1 MRLLITEQEKKDILS
16 SYILIESVKQA
27 KKYVE
32 LGLLSNDVLDKLIS
46 IDPSKT
52 NKYVGWMSKIWMN
65 EQPDLEQLRNTI
77 EEYDVF
83 LNKGKIKTKDI
94 NQFKTF
100 KDLYSEVDVLN
111 QSGESF
117 SNKDLKSDYETII
130 NNEDLLVKVPHTHEA
145 SRKLG
150 LSDFYYED
158 KIPVVQQGSQWCTTY
173 KKSNYFNCFYYQ
185 SMKTFYY
192 VKVKSKQIIEEL
204 KKNFPI
210 SWERLLIVALEVYEN
225 GKIKLYD
232 SYNYDD
238 MSENEI
244 NKYLSII
251 NLNKEILITRRSS
264 EERKLTFKR
273 INQKNIQEYI
283 KNVSKGDLSFTSVD
297 TLGDLTSVDGNLLL
311 SNINSLDNL
320 TFVNGNLEIN
330 SSPNLKNLGNLTS
343 VKGNLTLRYV
353 ELNFKENPN
362 CFGNLKYIGGNLD
375 LGNMAMSSKMVTGK
389 LSPMAFETEIRKIIE
404 IKGKVI
410 N

>member
-1 MRLLITEQEKKDILS
+1 
-16 SYILIESVKQA
+16 
-27 KKYVE
+27 
-32 LGLLSNDVLDKLIS
+32 
-46 IDPSKT
+46 
-52 NKYVGWMSKIWMN
+52 MSKIWMN

-83 LNKGKIKTKDI
+83 LNKGKVKTKDI

-117 SNKDLKSDYETII
+117 SNKDLESDYETII
-130 NNEDLLVKVPHTHEA
+130 DNEDLLIMSPHTHEA

-150 LSDFYYED
+150 LTHFGFRDCGDGKKDS
-158 KIPVVQQGSQWCTTY
+158 KWCTTY
-173 KKSNYFNCFYYQ
+173 KSPLHFNSYYY
-185 SMKTFYY
+185 KHGVTFYY
-192 VKVKSKQIIEEL
+192 IKVKSEQMIEKL
-204 KKNFPI
+204 KKFFPDR
-210 SWERLLIVALEVYEN
+210 WKNLIVFALAVLDDN
-225 GKIKLYD
+225 KIDGYDGLDRQINNEDIKTLISIMKLND
-232 SYNYDD
+232 G
-238 MSENEI
+238 
-244 NKYLSII
+244 
-251 NLNKEILITRRSS
+251 ILISRRSI
-264 EERKLTFKR
+264 EKRKLTFNA
-273 INQKNIQEYI
+273 IHQKNIQKYI
-283 KNVSKGDLSFTSVD
+283 KNGSKGDLEFDSVD

-311 SNINSLDNL
+311 SNINSLGNL

-330 SSPNLKNLGNLTS
+330 RSPNLKNLGNLTS

-375 LGNMAMSSKMVTGK
+375 LGNMAMSSLMVTGK